1 MTTEQRIVT
10 ENETFEIE
18 IETMAYGGSGLG
30 KHDNQVVFV
39 PYTIPGEVLEAA
51 ITDARGRIAFGKGV
65 RLLDASADR
74 VLPQCQHFG
83 PGRCG
88 GCQWQHMTDAA
99 QILIKQDVLA
109 DQLERVGGFN
119 DVEVRPVIPSP
130 QLWGYN
136 HRMTFTFT
144 EDGKLGL
151 PGADGG
157 VHPVEV
163 CEVLHPDLLNLY
175 AQLDLE
181 TGKLQSVELV
191 RGDGSHMVILGA
203 ATDEA
208 PELEL
213 DLPASINLLLP
224 DNEPLNLAGDTH
236 VIYTIAGRA
245 FRVTA
250 GSAFRA
256 NVTLV
261 DSLVAEVLAALGKA
275 DSVLDLYAGV
285 GLFGAFIAEQA
296 NYVTLVESY
305 PPAAT
310 DADENTADFDHVDV
324 IEGTVEE
331 ILEAAEDNYD
341 AAVVNPPGSGLT
353 TEAIDGLAA
362 LRLTTLVYV
371 SSDAATF
378 SRDAKRL
385 RGHGFELAYVQPLDF
400 APQTYY
406 TEIVGRF
413 TRTLKRAQRSA

>member
-1 MTTEQRIVT
+1 MTDDTTV
-10 ENETFEIE
+10 EIE

-30 KHDNQVVFV
+30 KHDKQVVFV
-39 PYTIPGEVLEAA
+39 PYTIPGEVLKAA
-51 ITDARGRIAFGKGV
+51 IIDSRGRIAFGKGV

-88 GCQWQHMTDAA
+88 GCHWQHMAYDA

-109 DQLERVGGFN
+109 DQLERVGGLS
-119 DVEVRPVIPSP
+119 DVDVRPVIPSP
-130 QLWGYN
+130 QVWGYN
-136 HRMTFTFT
+136 HRMTFQLTD
-144 EDGKLGL
+144 DGKLGL
-151 PGADGG
+151 PGTDGG

-163 CEVLHPDLLNLY
+163 CEVLHPDLLDLY
-175 AQLDLE
+175 NQLDLD
-181 TGKLQSVELV
+181 TDKLQTVQLIRS
-191 RGDGSHMVILGA
+191 GDGSRMVVLGA
-203 ATDEA
+203 AADEA

-224 DNEPLNLAGDTH
+224 DNEPLNLAGNTH
-236 VIYTIAGRA
+236 VIYTIAGRT

-256 NVTLV
+256 NVAQV
-261 DSLVAEVLAALGKA
+261 DALVAEVMAALGKA

-296 NYVTLVESY
+296 NYVTVVESY

-310 DADENTADFDHVDV
+310 DADENTAEFDHVDV

-331 ILEAAEDNYD
+331 ILEAAEDSYD

-353 TEAIDGLAA
+353 TEAMDGLAA
-362 LRLTTLVYV
+362 LRLGTLVYV

-385 RGHGFELAYVQPLDF
+385 RGHGFALEYVQPLDF

-413 TRTLKRAQRSA
+413 RRRR